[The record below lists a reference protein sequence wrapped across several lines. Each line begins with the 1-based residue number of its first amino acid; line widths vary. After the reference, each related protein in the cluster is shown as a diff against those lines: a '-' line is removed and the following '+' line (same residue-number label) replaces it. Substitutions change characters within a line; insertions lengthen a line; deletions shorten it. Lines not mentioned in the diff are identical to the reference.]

1 MNMIRTSRLVNTA
14 ALLFLSIA
22 MAGAEDW
29 KTASTFNGVDLKGL
43 TPAQTTVALK
53 VLRDFGCVCG
63 CSMKVAECREKDPA
77 CTYSKGL
84 SAVIVAAAHEG
95 KSEAEVRNAAANSPI
110 AKSIQPKKLLDDPIK
125 IPIQGAPVTG
135 PENARITLVEFSD
148 FQCPYCRVAAP
159 QLNTVLKAFPTQ
171 VKLIFKQF
179 PLDIHSQAAL
189 AAAAAVA
196 AQKQGKFWP
205 MHDALFADRAS
216 ITRASVITLARNF
229 SLDIPRFT
237 ADLDSKETNAKVVQD
252 ITDGNKAGVEGTP
265 TLFIDGQR
273 FNGPINADALQPI
286 LNGILAKH

>member
-1 MNMIRTSRLVNTA
+1 MNMFCISRLAKIA
-14 ALLFLSIA
+14 ALLLLSVTL
-22 MAGAEDW
+22 MGAEDW
-29 KTASTFNGVDLKGL
+29 QTASALNGVDLKGL
-43 TPAQTTVALK
+43 TPAQTAVALK
-53 VLRDFGCVCG
+53 VMRDYGCVCG

-84 SAVIVAAAHEG
+84 STVIVAAAQEG
-95 KSEAEVRNAAANSPI
+95 KSEAEVRNDAANSPI
-110 AKSIQPKKLLDDPIK
+110 AKSIQPKKLLGDPLK
-125 IPIQGAPVTG
+125 ISTQGAPVIG

-159 QLNTVLKAFPTQ
+159 QLNQVLKAFPTQ

-196 AQKQGKFWP
+196 AQKQGKFWE
-205 MHDALFADRAS
+205 MHDALFADRGNINRSTVVAM
-216 ITRASVITLARNF
+216 AGKF
-229 SLDIPRFT
+229 SLDVKRFT
-237 ADLDSKETNAKVVQD
+237 ADLDSKETNARVVQD

-273 FNGPINADALQPI
+273 FNGLISADALQPI
-286 LNGILAKH
+286 LSGMLAKH